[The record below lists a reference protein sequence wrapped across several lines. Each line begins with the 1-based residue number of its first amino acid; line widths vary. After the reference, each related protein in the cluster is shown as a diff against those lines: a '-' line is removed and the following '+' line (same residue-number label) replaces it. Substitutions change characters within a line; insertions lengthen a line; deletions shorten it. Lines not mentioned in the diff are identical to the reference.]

1 MAVGVA
7 PCPPCP
13 PPPSAFTVRSV
24 ADIESLRLDSSGK
37 RVQLQDF
44 EPLRVVGRG
53 SYGKVV
59 MVRRRP
65 GWQAAGAPPPGEA
78 GGWEPLA
85 MKMLSKAHVV
95 ARRQVEHTQAERAIL
110 ESVDHP
116 YLLRLRYAF
125 QTPSTLFLI
134 TPFLPGGELFHHL
147 RLAGRFSEELACFY
161 AAEVVLGLGH
171 LHGLDIVYRDLK
183 PENILLD
190 ADGHVKLTDF
200 GLSKVLA
207 GPGDST
213 RTFCGT
219 PEYLA
224 PEVIE
229 GRPHGKGVDWWA
241 LGILLWEMLAG
252 AAPFTHSNTQT
263 LYTLI
268 RAARLDFPPHFSPAA
283 CQLLA
288 ALLQREA
295 GERPQ
300 EASAIREAA
309 FFVGVD
315 WGAMAARAVPP
326 PWAPLVNSPD
336 DCLTNFDRESP
347 PVGGGGGG
355 GSAAAAAAAHQPLS
369 VSNISLPFD
378 EAAVNASSAAAGS
391 VKFEG
396 FTYAPPA
403 FSMPEQEPAFG

>member
-1 MAVGVA
+1 MAA
-7 PCPPCP
+7 EHTQQQ
-13 PPPSAFTVRSV
+13 S
-24 ADIESLRLDSSGK
+24 
-37 RVQLQDF
+37 
-44 EPLRVVGRG
+44 
-53 SYGKVV
+53 
-59 MVRRRP
+59 
-65 GWQAAGAPPPGEA
+65 
-78 GGWEPLA
+78 WEPLA

-116 YLLRLRYAF
+116 YLLRLRFAF

-147 RLAGRFSEELACFY
+147 RLAGRFSEDLARFY
-161 AAEVVLGLGH
+161 AGEVVLGLGH

-190 ADGHVKLTDF
+190 AEGHIKLTDF

-207 GPGDST
+207 GPRDST

-219 PEYLA
+219 PEYLS

-229 GRPHGKGVDWWA
+229 GRPHGKAVDWWA

-252 AAPFTHSNTQT
+252 AAPFTHANTQT

-283 CQLLA
+283 CMLLSQ
-288 ALLQREA
+288 LLQRDPE
-295 GERPQ
+295 ERPYD
-300 EASAIREAA
+300 AGAIREAS
-309 FFVGVD
+309 FFEGLD
-315 WGAMAARAVPP
+315 WGALAARSLPP
-326 PWAPLVNSPD
+326 PWAPVVNSPD
-336 DCLTNFDRESP
+336 DCTTNFDHESLP
-347 PVGGGGGG
+347 SGGGGG
-355 GSAAAAAAAHQPLS
+355 HQPLS

-378 EAAVNASSAAAGS
+378 EAAVVASSAAAAS
-391 VKFEG
+391 ARFEG
-396 FTYAPPA
+396 FTYAPPV
-403 FSMPEQEPAFG
+403 FSFTEPAFP